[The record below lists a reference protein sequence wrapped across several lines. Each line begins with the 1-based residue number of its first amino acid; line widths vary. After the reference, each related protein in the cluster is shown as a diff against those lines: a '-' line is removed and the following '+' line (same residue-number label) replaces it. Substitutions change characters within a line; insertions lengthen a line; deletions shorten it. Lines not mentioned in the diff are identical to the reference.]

1 MRVTARMLMVFLLL
15 AAIPFPAALVAGP
28 LVGIEGVTSTVF
40 QRDQSSFSGIGLK
53 LKVQPPQLVEGL
65 TVVPMIEYWR
75 AKSTV
80 RTFGIESTR
89 KDATLG
95 TFMRYDFK
103 HEGWQ
108 PYAGIGLG
116 LHFISD
122 EVDAPTLGLNNES
135 NSLIKGGLLMVGGA
149 AFGLAGNLGNLLE
162 AEYHHL
168 PGQGQFKMNW
178 GLTWKFSPPAK

>member
-1 MRVTARMLMVFLLL
+1 MLVALLPL
-15 AAIPFPAALVAGP
+15 ATIALPAHIQAGP
-28 LVGIEGVTSTVF
+28 LAGIEGMTSTVF

-53 LKVQPPQLVEGL
+53 IKIQPPQLVEGF
-65 TVVPMIEYWR
+65 TVVPMLEYWR

-80 RTFGIESTR
+80 RAFGIESTR

-95 TFMRYDFK
+95 TFMRYDFQ

-108 PYAGIGLG
+108 PYVGLGLG

-122 EVDAPTLGLNNES
+122 EVDAPSLGLNNES
-135 NSLIKGGLLMVGGA
+135 DSLIKGGLLFVGGA
-149 AFGLAGNLGNLLE
+149 AFGLSGNLGNLLE

-168 PGQGQFKMNW
+168 PGQGQFKVNW
-178 GLTWKFSPPAK
+178 GLTWRFAAPSK